1 MEQIM
6 IKKSKQLNLYN
17 LQNELKGQYR
27 VLSVEGNKIHAE
39 NLKTS
44 LKGYIVV
51 LNGANRRS
59 LTECKNFYVEVK
71 EWQMQ
76 KL

>member
-1 MEQIM
+1 M
-6 IKKSKQLNLYN
+6 IKQAKQLNLYN
-17 LQNELKGQYR
+17 LQNELKAQYN
-27 VLSVEGNKIHAE
+27 VLSVDGNKIHAE

-51 LNGANRRS
+51 LNGNNNRS

-71 EWQMQ
+71 E
-76 KL
+76 